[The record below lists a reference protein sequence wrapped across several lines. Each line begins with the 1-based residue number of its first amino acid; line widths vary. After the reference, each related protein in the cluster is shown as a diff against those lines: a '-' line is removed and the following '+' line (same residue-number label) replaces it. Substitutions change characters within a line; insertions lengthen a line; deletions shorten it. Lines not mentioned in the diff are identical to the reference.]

1 MLQCSRTERVQCGRG
16 PLNCFCPYHK
26 TTVLNKTPSITFLFL
41 SPTNYMIQK
50 ILKSCFEIY
59 LLQQLS
65 LSIFQPKSIPKSY
78 EHRHQVEGTGSQGTP
93 VEKLCQEGKG
103 ALQMIQQPAPFQPAT
118 TSLLATSQP
127 WEKPSEK
134 HHIHLVRPKGKAAGP
149 EKHWPE
155 LLKLPTRWYSALK
168 KFSAFFNTHL
178 CPEPYLTLIHLI
190 TSITKLHCSRM

>member
-1 MLQCSRTERVQCGRG
+1 MKYT
-16 PLNCFCPYHK
+16 CFNSCYFQFSSHNLAQSPYK
-26 TTVLNKTPSITFLFL
+26 
-41 SPTNYMIQK
+41 
-50 ILKSCFEIY
+50 
-59 LLQQLS
+59 
-65 LSIFQPKSIPKSY
+65 
-78 EHRHQVEGTGSQGTP
+78 HRHQGQGSEETP

-103 ALQMIQQPAPFQPAT
+103 ALKMIQEPAPLQPAT

-134 HHIHLVRPKGKAAGP
+134 HHIHLVRPEGQAVGSQ
-149 EKHWPE
+149 KHWSE

-168 KFSAFFNTHL
+168 NFSAFFHPHL